1 MKTLCTVYVLH
12 CLLLALV
19 SNTHDQ
25 FPFRNRRRSIP
36 RMAAG
41 CTDTTQRRELEK
53 TRQLL
58 LEAKQVCT
66 LDVVSVKI
74 QAALQEVDLFLQP
87 TPMVSPVAARHSATF
102 SMLSDLPDL
111 TIMEDQDM
119 ISGDLW
125 KRGSRLRQMI
135 KRYYALQGNFLYYYA
150 YVSNRPTSIPT
161 DPSCAFSYS

>member
-1 MKTLCTVYVLH
+1 M
-12 CLLLALV
+12 
-19 SNTHDQ
+19 
-25 FPFRNRRRSIP
+25 P
-36 RMAAG
+36 RMTA

-53 TRQLL
+53 ARQLL

-74 QAALQEVDLFLQP
+74 QAALQEVDNFLQP
-87 TPMVSPVAARHSATF
+87 TPMMSSIAARHSTTF

-111 TIMEDQDM
+111 TIMDDQDM
-119 ISGDLW
+119 INGDLW

-150 YVSNRPTSIPT
+150 YAVVC
-161 DPSCAFSYS
+161 D